1 LYDRHFGSCS
11 DNLSSAAL
19 VIGRQVEH
27 HYERHSIVS
36 GHLLEELLNGLQA
49 TCRSADAY
57 YRKTQVAGLDV
68 LSLRTICARI

>member
-11 DNLSSAAL
+11 DHLSSAAL

-27 HYERHSIVS
+27 HHERHSVVS
-36 GHLLEELLNGLQA
+36 GHVFEELLNGLQA
-49 TCRSADAY
+49 TCRSAYAY
-57 YRKTQVAGLDV
+57 DWKIQVTGLDV